1 SFPLSNR
8 SYRSFFS
15 PPHFNTHRRPPPP
28 EITHTSNWVASI
40 CVQFLEE
47 LDPYGGDSNLEEG
60 INWVVVVIGD
70 AMGDGLIQGERDF
83 PMAESGEF
91 VGDSMVCDSASRLV
105 PRGFSRLSCKEEI
118 VMFVNAG
125 GETVEGGD
133 SDVKF
138 EADLYYQGG
147 DVLRTDQLIWEGGDC
162 PLIYQSAR
170 FGNFSYLIDNVDP
183 GDYYVDL
190 HFSEIINTNG
200 PKGLRVFNVFIQDE
214 KASSFTVLS
223 DLDIFAVVG
232 AHKPLQFVDSRV
244 SVKEDGKIKITFESI
259 LGSPLISGIC
269 IRRAP
274 KLSDS
279 EMIHDYIRCPNC
291 AVEVEMPI
299 VQEDARLKYIAKHE
313 KKMEELKLRCRQ
325 KTDECSQAWMSL
337 TSANKQLEKVRRELD
352 NCSLQTYSFERKV
365 ETQAEEMK
373 VLSNRYE
380 HCKKVWMTTITD
392 LDGRV
397 KRMKQEHAELSQQAH
412 DCADSIPELN
422 NMVFSIQSVVNQC
435 EDLKEKYL
443 EEQTKRKKLYN
454 QIQEAKGNIRVFC
467 RCRPMSRQEQTAGS
481 ARVVDFDGAN
491 DGEIGIIT
499 TGSGK
504 KIFKFDRVFTP
515 KDDQV
520 DVFEDASPMVVS
532 VLDGYNVCIFAYGQ
546 TGTGKTFTMEGTPQN
561 RGVNYRTLEQ
571 LFEVSRERTDT
582 FQYKISVSV
591 LEVYNGQIRD
601 LLDASPASKKY
612 SPPLLCYIF
621 FLILMSVH
629 DTKQLE
635 IKQASEG
642 FHHVPGIVETEVKN
656 ITEVWEVL
664 QTGSNARSVGSNN
677 VNEHSSRSHCIL
689 CIMVNSKN
697 LMNGEC
703 TKSKLWLV
711 DLAGSERLG
720 KTEVE
725 GERLKEAKNINKSLS
740 ALGDVIFAL
749 ANKSGHVPYRN
760 SKLTHLLQDS
770 LGGDSKTLMF
780 VQISPSE
787 QDVGETLSSLN
798 FASRV
803 CGVELGPARR
813 QIDTGDLQK
822 MKMQLDK
829 AKQEARSKDESI
841 RKLEESLKSLEN
853 KARSKDQTFK
863 SQQERNKELED
874 QLQLKTALHNQ
885 MEKQLAQLSEKLKGK
900 EDTCANLQHKV
911 SELEKKLKEQA
922 GDLEKKL
929 RDQSQE
935 HESQSI
941 LLQQKIRELEDQLTK
956 NQQQRLMVPIL
967 PPIPCSQGATSVA
980 NADVKD
986 EVMEET
992 DPFVLRS
999 SDSVNH
1005 VKAHVHIPI
1014 KVGEPLNETR
1024 RKREYRYG
1032 ETENSTPMSDPLVQ
1046 DKKIRKSDPPKPFPS
1061 QATRPTKPTSI
1072 PHRPVNQRGMHRD
1085 QVLGAK
1091 DKENKKRALLS
1102 TGTVQRVK
1110 CRMQFVFR
1118 STVTDSNTRFV

>member
-1 SFPLSNR
+1 
-8 SYRSFFS
+8 
-15 PPHFNTHRRPPPP
+15 
-28 EITHTSNWVASI
+28 
-40 CVQFLEE
+40 
-47 LDPYGGDSNLEEG
+47 
-60 INWVVVVIGD
+60 
-70 AMGDGLIQGERDF
+70 
-83 PMAESGEF
+83 MAESEEF
-91 VGDSMVCDSASRLV
+91 VGDSMVCNSASRLV
-105 PRGFSRLSCKEEI
+105 PCGFSRLSCKEEI

-133 SDVKF
+133 SNVKF
-138 EADLYYQGG
+138 EADSYYQGG
-147 DVLRTDQLIWEGGDC
+147 DVLRTDQLIGEGGDC

-183 GDYYVDL
+183 GDYYADL

-214 KASSFTVLS
+214 KVLS

-299 VQEDARLKYIAKHE
+299 VQEDTRLKYTAKHE

-352 NCSLQTYSFERKV
+352 NCSLQTYSLERKV

-422 NMVFSIQSVVNQC
+422 NMVFAIQSVVDQC
-435 EDLKEKYL
+435 EDLKAKYL

-481 ARVVDFDGAN
+481 ATVVDFDGAN

-499 TGSGK
+499 AGSGK

-520 DVFEDASPMVVS
+520 DVFAGASPMVVS

-571 LFEVSRERTDT
+571 LFEVSQERSDT

-591 LEVYNGQIRD
+591 LEVYNEQIRD
-601 LLDASPASKKY
+601 LLDASPASKK
-612 SPPLLCYIF
+612 
-621 FLILMSVH
+621 
-629 DTKQLE
+629 LE

-642 FHHVPGIVETEVKN
+642 FHHVPGIVEAEVKN

-720 KTEVE
+720 RTEVE

-749 ANKSGHVPYRN
+749 ANKSSHVPYRN

-803 CGVELGPARR
+803 RGVELGPARK
-813 QIDTGDLQK
+813 QIDTGELQK

-841 RKLEESLKSLEN
+841 RKLEESLQSLEN
-853 KARSKDQTFK
+853 KARSKDHTFK

-874 QLQLKTALHNQ
+874 QLQLKSALHSQ
-885 MEKQLAQLSEKLKGK
+885 MEKQLAQHMEKLKGK
-900 EDTCANLQHKV
+900 EDTCTNLQHKV

-922 GDLEKKL
+922 GDLEKKP

-935 HESQSI
+935 HESPSI

-956 NQQQRLMVPIL
+956 YQQQQLMVPIL
-967 PPIPCSQGATSVA
+967 PPIPCSEGANSAA
-980 NADVKD
+980 NADVRE

-992 DPFVLRS
+992 DPLVLRS
-999 SDSVNH
+999 SDSVNR
-1005 VKAHVHIPI
+1005 VKAHAHIPV
-1014 KVGEPLNETR
+1014 KVSEPLNETR

-1032 ETENSTPMSDPLVQ
+1032 ETENSTPISDPLVL

-1061 QATRPTKPTSI
+1061 QATRRSTKPASI

-1091 DKENKKRALLS
+1091 DKENKKR
-1102 TGTVQRVK
+1102 GW
-1110 CRMQFVFR
+1110 C
-1118 STVTDSNTRFV
+1118 